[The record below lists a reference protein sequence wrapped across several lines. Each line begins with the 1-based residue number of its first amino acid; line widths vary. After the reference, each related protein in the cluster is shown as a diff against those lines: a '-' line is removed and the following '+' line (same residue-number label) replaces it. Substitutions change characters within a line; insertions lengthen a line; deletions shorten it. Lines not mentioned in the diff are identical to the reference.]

1 MDQSTATLEDLTPV
15 RKRLEVEVPAAAVQ
29 AELDRTFHEVG
40 RRARLRGFRPGK
52 APRPVLERA
61 FGEEVRREVLGRL
74 VEASFH
80 RAVETHGL
88 AVVGTPDIDAEPITP
103 GAALRYSATVEV
115 RPAIALGDLG
125 GLQVVRPATR
135 VSDADVEQTIGGLR
149 ESVAQLRPVE
159 DRARVEA
166 GDVVLVDLTS
176 RLEGGEPVRREGVL
190 LEAGSGSFPLALER
204 QLVGQSRGARLALR
218 VPYPADHPNTGLA
231 GKTAEFEVEVKEL
244 RVKELPPLDDDFAR
258 DHGKCES
265 LAALRARV
273 RADLEQEAATR
284 ADAAVRE
291 ALIDQLLAR
300 HTFDV
305 PSTLVERRTEAL
317 LQTLD
322 LRLPE
327 GAEREQA
334 LARLREQ
341 LRPRAERQVRTE
353 LLLDALAARD
363 GIAVNDDELHAE
375 VDGIAARERQVVE
388 RVRAFYERPEAR
400 AALRAKLV
408 RDRALAGVLAAAR
421 VMPSSPAES
430 VAHENQTRYNPR

>member
-88 AVVGTPDIDAEPITP
+88 AVVG
-103 GAALRYSATVEV
+103 

-231 GKTAEFEVEVKEL
+231 GKTAEVEVEVKEL

>member
-1 MDQSTATLEDLTPV
+1 MEHSTATVEDLTPV
-15 RKRLEVEVPAAAVQ
+15 RKRLQVEVPAHAVQ

-40 RRARLRGFRPGK
+40 QRARLRGFRPGK
-52 APRPVLERA
+52 APRPVLERV
-61 FGEEVRREVLGRL
+61 FGEEVRRKVLGRL

-115 RPAIALGDLG
+115 RPAIALGDLS

-135 VSDADVEQTIGGLR
+135 VSDEDVERTIGELR

-159 DRARVEA
+159 DRAQVET
-166 GDVVLVDLTS
+166 GDVVRVDLTS
-176 RLEGGEPVRREGVL
+176 RLEGGEPVHREGVL
-190 LEAGSGSFPLALER
+190 LEAGSGSFPLA
-204 QLVGQSRGARLALR
+204 
-218 VPYPADHPNTGLA
+218 
-231 GKTAEFEVEVKEL
+231 FEVEIKEL

-258 DHGKCES
+258 DHGKCDS
-265 LAALRARV
+265 LAELRARV
-273 RADLEQEAATR
+273 RADLEREAVAR

-291 ALIDQLLAR
+291 GLVDQVLAR
-300 HTFDV
+300 HAFDV
-305 PSTLVERRTEAL
+305 PATLVERRIEAL
-317 LQTLD
+317 LQSFD

-327 GAEREQA
+327 GAEREAA

-341 LRPRAERQVRTE
+341 LRPRAERQVRSE

-363 GIAVNDDELHAE
+363 AIVVSDDELDAE
-375 VDGIAARERQVVE
+375 VEAIAARERQVVE

-408 RDRALAGVLAAAR
+408 RDRALARLVAAAR
-421 VMPSSPAES
+421 VMPSAPAES
-430 VAHENQTRYNPR
+430 VAHEK

>member
-258 DHGKCES
+258 DHGKCE
-265 LAALRARV
+265 
-273 RADLEQEAATR
+273 QEAATR

-430 VAHENQTRYNPR
+430 VAHENQTRYNPP

>member
-1 MDQSTATLEDLTPV
+1 MEQSTATVEDLTPV
-15 RKRLEVEVPAAAVQ
+15 RKRLQVEVPAHAVQ

-40 RRARLRGFRPGK
+40 QRARLRGFRPGK
-52 APRPVLERA
+52 APRPVLERV
-61 FGEEVRREVLGRL
+61 FGEEVRRKVLGRL

-115 RPAIALGDLG
+115 RPAIALGDLS

-135 VSDADVEQTIGGLR
+135 VGDEDVERTIGELR

-159 DRARVEA
+159 DRAQVET
-166 GDVVLVDLTS
+166 GDVVRVDLTS
-176 RLEGGEPVRREGVL
+176 RLEGGEPVHREGVL

-231 GKTAEFEVEVKEL
+231 GKTAEFEVE
-244 RVKELPPLDDDFAR
+244 VKELPPLDDDFAR

-322 LRLPE
+322 LRLLE

-430 VAHENQTRYNPR
+430 VAHENQ

>member
-1 MDQSTATLEDLTPV
+1 MEHSTATVEDLTPV
-15 RKRLEVEVPAAAVQ
+15 RKRLQVEVPAHAVQ

-40 RRARLRGFRPGK
+40 QRARLRGFRPGK
-52 APRPVLERA
+52 APRPVLERV
-61 FGEEVRREVLGRL
+61 FGEEVRRKVLGRL

-115 RPAIALGDLG
+115 RPAIALGDLS

-135 VSDADVEQTIGGLR
+135 VSDEDVERTIGELR

-159 DRARVEA
+159 DRAQVET
-166 GDVVLVDLTS
+166 GDVVRVDLTS
-176 RLEGGEPVRREGVL
+176 RLEGGEPVHREGVL

-218 VPYPADHPNTGLA
+218 VPYPADYPNAGLA
-231 GKTAEFEVEVKEL
+231 GKTAAFEVEIKEL

-258 DHGKCES
+258 DHGKCDS
-265 LAALRARV
+265 LAELRARV
-273 RADLEQEAATR
+273 RADLEREAVAR

-291 ALIDQLLAR
+291 GLVDQVLAR
-300 HTFDV
+300 HAFEV
-305 PSTLVERRTEAL
+305 PATLVERRIEAL
-317 LQTLD
+317 LQSFD

-327 GAEREQA
+327 GGEREAA

-341 LRPRAERQVRTE
+341 LRPRAERQVRSE

-363 GIAVNDDELHAE
+363 AIVVTDDELDAE
-375 VDGIAARERQVVE
+375 VEAIAARERQVVE

-408 RDRALAGVLAAAR
+408 RDRALARLVATAR
-421 VMPSSPAES
+421 VMPSAPAES
-430 VAHENQTRYNPR
+430 VAHEK

>member
-1 MDQSTATLEDLTPV
+1 MEQSTATVEDLTPV
-15 RKRLEVEVPAAAVQ
+15 RKRLQVEVPAHAVQ

-40 RRARLRGFRPGK
+40 QRARLRGFRPGK
-52 APRPVLERA
+52 APRPVLERV
-61 FGEEVRREVLGRL
+61 FGEEVRRTVLGRL

-115 RPAIALGDLG
+115 RPAIALGDLS

-135 VSDADVEQTIGGLR
+135 VSDEDVERTIGELR

-159 DRARVEA
+159 DRAQVET
-166 GDVVLVDLTS
+166 GDVVRVDLTS
-176 RLEGGEPVRREGVL
+176 RLEGGEPVHR
-190 LEAGSGSFPLALER
+190 
-204 QLVGQSRGARLALR
+204 
-218 VPYPADHPNTGLA
+218 
-231 GKTAEFEVEVKEL
+231 
-244 RVKELPPLDDDFAR
+244 ELPPLDDDFAR
-258 DHGKCES
+258 DHGKCDS
-265 LAALRARV
+265 LAELRARV
-273 RADLEQEAATR
+273 RADLEREAVAR

-291 ALIDQLLAR
+291 GLVDQVLAR
-300 HTFDV
+300 HAFDV
-305 PSTLVERRTEAL
+305 PATLVERRIEAL
-317 LQTLD
+317 LQSLD

-327 GAEREQA
+327 GAEREAA

-341 LRPRAERQVRTE
+341 LRPRAERQVRSE

-363 GIAVNDDELHAE
+363 AIVVSDDELDAE
-375 VDGIAARERQVVE
+375 VEAIAARERQVVE

-408 RDRALAGVLAAAR
+408 RDRALARLVAAAR
-421 VMPSSPAES
+421 VMPSAPAES
-430 VAHENQTRYNPR
+430 VAHEK